1 MIKKHKGFL
10 LVNLCALLAFV
21 LSLIYY
27 YIRENELEN
36 LYEKT
41 EKQLEDL
48 VEIKTKLFLENS
60 LEGDLALATSENK
73 ILLDRFK
80 THTNYWEHFLN
91 PLDNVYLSHTPQS
104 ASGVNAYL
112 NRLLPSLKNRCI
124 TNGVKPS
131 VSNAVFLGDELTKS
145 KEFGFGFSAYNGYWP
160 SFDKSEASLIEI
172 QAKIVNQIIDALAS
186 STVDGQLL
194 ELEFVKREAVGIT
207 DKKYIANDLV
217 GSISNQ
223 LLLRSSPILESYRF
237 QLSFVGRTENAR
249 SFINQLRP
257 PLSVRKIE
265 AIRTTNYGENT
276 IEDFNSSSTT
286 DVGDSDILPIIRD
299 IKTRFI
305 IDLEYV
311 YKILYQHSD
320 FVKWGGFS
328 SANNNSFREILDTFK
343 KK

>member
-10 LVNLCALLAFV
+10 LVNLCALLVFV
-21 LSLIYY
+21 LFVLYY
-27 YIRENELEN
+27 FILENELEN
-36 LYEKT
+36 LYAQT
-41 EKQLEDL
+41 EKQLEDI

-60 LEGDLALATSENK
+60 LEDDLALATSENK

-80 THTNYWEHFLN
+80 SHTNYWEHFLN
-91 PLDNVYLSHTPQS
+91 PLDNVYLTHTPQS

-131 VSNAVFLGDELTKS
+131 ASNAAVFGEEANKV

-194 ELEFVKREAVGIT
+194 ELEFIKREAVGIT
-207 DKKYIANDLV
+207 DKKYIASDLV
-217 GSISNQ
+217 GDITNQ
-223 LLLRSSPILESYRF
+223 LLLRSSPHLESYRF

-257 PLSVRKIE
+257 PVSVRKIE
-265 AIRTTNYGENT
+265 AIRTTNYNENT
-276 IEDFNSSSTT
+276 IVDFNSLSNA
-286 DVGDSDILPIIRD
+286 DVGGSDILPIIRD

-311 YKILYQHSD
+311 YEILYQHSD
-320 FVKWGGFS
+320 FIKWGGFS
-328 SANNNSFREILDTFK
+328 STNNNSFLEILDTFK
-343 KK
+343 TN

>member
-1 MIKKHKGFL
+1 MLKKHKGFL
-10 LVNLCALLAFV
+10 LVNLCALLVFV

-27 YIRENELEN
+27 FIRENELEN

-223 LLLRSSPILESYRF
+223 LLLRSSPLLESYRF

>member
-10 LVNLCALLAFV
+10 LVNLCALLVFV

-27 YIRENELEN
+27 FIRENELEN

-91 PLDNVYLSHTPQS
+91 PLDNVYLTHSPQS
-104 ASGVNAYL
+104 ASGVNAFL
-112 NRLLPSLKNRCI
+112 NRLLPNLKNRCI
-124 TNGVKPS
+124 TNGVKPIA
-131 VSNAVFLGDELTKS
+131 NNTAVFGDEAARN
-145 KEFGFGFSAYNGYWP
+145 KEFGFGFSAYSGYWP
-160 SFDKSEASLIEI
+160 SFDKTEASLIEI

-186 STVDGQLL
+186 STMDGQLL
-194 ELEFVKREAVGIT
+194 ELEFIKREAAGVT
-207 DKKYIANDLV
+207 DKKYIASDLV
-217 GSISNQ
+217 GNISNQ
-223 LLLRSSPILESYRF
+223 LLLRSSPLLESFRF

-257 PLSVRKIE
+257 PFSVRKIE
-265 AIRTTNYGENT
+265 AIRTTNYNENT
-276 IEDFNSSSTT
+276 IDDFNSLSTA
-286 DVGDSDILPIIRD
+286 DNGASDILPIIRD

-311 YKILYQHSD
+311 YGILYQHSD

-328 SANNNSFREILDTFK
+328 STRTDSFQEIIDTFK
-343 KK
+343 

>member
-1 MIKKHKGFL
+1 MKHTHKGFL
-10 LVNLCALLAFV
+10 LVNLFALLILVLFV
-21 LSLIYY
+21 LYY
-27 YIRENELEN
+27 FTLKSEVEK
-36 LYEKT
+36 LYDQT
-41 EKQLEDL
+41 EKQIEDL

-60 LEGDLALATSENK
+60 LEADLTLATTENK

-80 THTNYWEHFLN
+80 SHTNFWDHFLN
-91 PLDNVYLSHTPQS
+91 PLDNVYHTHTTQS

-112 NRLLPSLKNRCI
+112 NRLLPNLKNRCI
-124 TNGVKPS
+124 TNGVRPIA
-131 VSNAVFLGDELTKS
+131 NNAAVFGDEATKN
-145 KEFGFGFSAYNGYWP
+145 KDFGFGFSAYNGYWP

-194 ELEFVKREAVGIT
+194 ELEFIKREAVGVT
-207 DKKYIANDLV
+207 DKKYIASDLV
-217 GSISNQ
+217 GNISNQ
-223 LLLRSSPILESYRF
+223 LLLRSSPLFESYRF

-257 PLSVRKIE
+257 PFSARKIE
-265 AIRTTNYGENT
+265 AIRTTNYNENT
-276 IEDFNSSSTT
+276 IDNFNSLSTA
-286 DVGDSDILPIIRD
+286 DVGGSDILPIIRD

-320 FVKWGGFS
+320 FIKWGGFS
-328 SANNNSFREILDTFK
+328 STNNNSLQEILDTFK
-343 KK
+343 IN